1 MSNTWSHNSC
11 TLAMSASL
19 TSVPMDTCAWRCTYK
34 QHHVSV
40 SNTNTVQN
48 EHCRRQ
54 CHPTQRTSSARSSGK
69 MSARSTSSAL
79 VRGPIFFTTRAYL
92 QQTMNIVALKYISLL
107 ARSLYLRQIV
117 GHNAG
122 QLWEMPTIPNNSKMI
137 TSLPPHT
144 PAHTM
149 LLLCYHSRTRIA

>member
-1 MSNTWSHNSC
+1 MLDVAPTNNI
-11 TLAMSASL
+11 
-19 TSVPMDTCAWRCTYK
+19 TC
-34 QHHVSV
+34 V
-40 SNTNTVQN
+40 SNTNTIHN

-107 ARSLYLRQIV
+107 AGSLYLRQIV

-137 TSLPPHT
+137 TSVPPHT
-144 PAHTM
+144 PRTQDVVVVLPFAHT
-149 LLLCYHSRTRIA
+149 HRINIDFFVQIIQ